1 MVAASH
7 GRKSP
12 ASRTLDAPLVKHM
25 KILITGGSGLL
36 GGKVAELAQ
45 ARGYEVF
52 SGYAHN
58 APGSGKAVKFDL
70 LDGQGISETITRIK
84 PEVIIHSAALTDVD
98 RCERERELAYK
109 MNFEGTRIISEVSKQ
124 IGSFLIYISTD
135 YVFNG
140 SRGMYREDDSP
151 NPLSYYGLTKLLG
164 EQFCDH
170 GCIARSCVVYGSR
183 PAIGKV
189 NFALWIINSL
199 KANQPIHVVTDQFIT
214 PTLNSNLAAMV
225 LEVGE
230 RQLNGTYH
238 LAGASRI
245 SRYDFA
251 RTVARM
257 LDLDLSLLSPCRM
270 EDMKWAAKRPRDSS
284 LDTSKAAKHLEEK
297 PLSSEEAMQRLKDE
311 LVVL

>member
-1 MVAASH
+1 M
-7 GRKSP
+7 
-12 ASRTLDAPLVKHM
+12 
-25 KILITGGSGLL
+25 

-45 ARGYEVF
+45 ARGDEVF

-58 APGSGKAVKFDL
+58 APGFGKAVKFDL

-109 MNFEGTRIISEVSKQ
+109 MNVEGTRIISEVSKQ

-135 YVFNG
+135 YVFDG

-151 NPLSYYGLTKLLG
+151 NPLSYYGLTKLRG
-164 EQFCDH
+164 EEFCD
-170 GCIARSCVVYGSR
+170 GCIARSCVIYGSR
-183 PAIGKV
+183 PASGKV

-225 LEVGE
+225 LEAGE
-230 RQLNGTYH
+230 RHLYGTYH

-257 LDLDLSLLSPCRM
+257 LDLDLNLTSPCRM
-270 EDMKWAAKRPRDSS
+270 EDMNWAAKRPRDSS
-284 LDTSKAAKHLEEK
+284 LDTSKAAKLLKEK
-297 PLSSEEAMQRLKDE
+297 PLSMEQAMQKLKRE
-311 LVVL
+311 